1 VGAAIDGKLQ
11 EFLIL
16 ESNGDVGVYTVRQ
29 FPRGTPIG
37 PDAQRLRVVG
47 PSRVEPTC
55 IHLTRLEFDR
65 WRRELASEGRQV
77 TLGPFWTSPNAF
89 LPLEELIRQGHSR
102 SLEEV
107 REERLREADARSN
120 QEDQRMAPV
129 ESPDS

>member
-1 VGAAIDGKLQ
+1 METLQ
-11 EFLIL
+11 EFLVL

-37 PDAQRLRVVG
+37 PDARRLRVVG
-47 PSRVEPTC
+47 PSRVEPPR
-55 IHLTRLEFDR
+55 IHLTRPEFDR
-65 WRRELASEGRQV
+65 WRQELEGTGRQV

-89 LPLEELIRQGHSR
+89 LPLEELIRQGNFR

-107 REERLREADARSN
+107 RDELLREADERSA
-120 QEDQRMAPV
+120 QEDQRMAAV